1 MSSFRYILLR
11 DLLGYLKRPFVV
23 KREGTPQ
30 TLNLIVGRVHE
41 WAGIDHL
48 VLLSLGRLHCSFHLG
63 HVESKVFSIVLRSQQ
78 VLDFCKPVWLLL
90 SEHLVSVLIAD
101 DKRTL
106 RTFLNHKV
114 LRRNSFLL
122 PQPCESSSFFL
133 VHLHWLDALPVEES
147 VNHWVFGHP
156 SSHFLAWCVPEHLCL
171 SVFHVS

>member
-1 MSSFRYILLR
+1 MSCFRYVLFWNMLC
-11 DLLGYLKRPFVV
+11 YLKRPLVI

-48 VLLSLGRLHCSFHLG
+48 VLLSLGRFHRSFHLG
-63 HVESKVFSIVLRSQQ
+63 HIKSKVFSIVLRSQQ
-78 VLDFCKPVWLLL
+78 VLDFCKSVRLLL

-122 PQPCESSSFFL
+122 PQTCESPSFFL
-133 VHLHWLDALPVEES
+133 VHLHWLDALPVDES
-147 VNHWVFGHP
+147 VNHWVFRHP